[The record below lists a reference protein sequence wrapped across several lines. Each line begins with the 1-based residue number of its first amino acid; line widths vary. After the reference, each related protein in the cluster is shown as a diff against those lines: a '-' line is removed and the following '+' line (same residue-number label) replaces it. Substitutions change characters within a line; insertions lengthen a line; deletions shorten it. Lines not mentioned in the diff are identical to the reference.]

1 LFSGFRQVRIGKTID
16 ADKIDLEIVY
26 KDLRTLGMFPKAVD
40 LVLYLVV
47 AVEENYIKTVYAVL
61 SKINGASPRLQD
73 R

>member
-1 LFSGFRQVRIGKTID
+1 LFSGFRQIRIGKTID

-26 KDLRTLGMFPKAVD
+26 KDLRALDVLLKAEY
-40 LVLYLVV
+40 LVLNLVI
-47 AVEENYIKTVYAVL
+47 AIEENYIKTVYAVL